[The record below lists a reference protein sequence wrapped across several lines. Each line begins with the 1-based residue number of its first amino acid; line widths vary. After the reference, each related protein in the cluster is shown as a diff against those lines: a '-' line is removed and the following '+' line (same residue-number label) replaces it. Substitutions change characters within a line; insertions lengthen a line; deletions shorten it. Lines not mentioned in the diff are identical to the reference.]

1 MKVQAESEKIGKA
14 GRGQTLQDLVG
25 HHVHWGLYPN
35 INEKSLKGEPYD
47 STVDL
52 GERQV

>member
-1 MKVQAESEKIGKA
+1 MKVQAESEEIGKT
-14 GRGQTLQDLVG
+14 GRGKTLQDRIG
-25 HHVHWGLYPN
+25 HNVLWGLHPN
-35 INEKSLKGEPYD
+35 INEKSLKGESRD